1 MLQEFGEFRVAA
13 NELERFCAG
22 IFGSVGVPERDAEL
36 VSRNLVEADLR
47 GSSSHG
53 VMRVPIY
60 VKRIEAGSIRPTS
73 QETVLRETP
82 TSALLDGNHGIGQ
95 VISRRAMAMCIEKA
109 KTSGVA
115 FVAVRRSNHFGMA
128 LSYSTMAL
136 EHDMIGMVFT
146 SPAARLMAPWGGID
160 PILDNNP
167 ISFAIPAGEEFP
179 VVLDMATT
187 VVSRGK
193 IGVAAKKGERIPK
206 DWALT
211 IDGRQTDDPVEA
223 FDGILLPIGGYK
235 GYGLTVISGI
245 LAGLLP
251 GAAILASE
259 ISDFYRDVSVHQN
272 IGHFFGATRIDLF
285 SPVDVFKAKMD
296 RMIREIRDSRRAPG
310 VDRIFLPGE
319 RGYLAALKNSREGI
333 LLPETV
339 AQDLNALG
347 EKYGRGHLP
356 IIRGFQN
363 E

>member
-1 MLQEFGEFRVAA
+1 MAP
-13 NELERFCAG
+13 ELERFCAS
-22 IFGSVGVPERDAEL
+22 IFNAAGVLQKDAEL
-36 VSRNLVEADLR
+36 TSRNLVEADLR

-60 VKRIEAGSIRPTS
+60 VKRIEAESIKPTC
-73 QETVLRETP
+73 QATVLKETP
-82 TSALLDGNHGIGQ
+82 TSALLDGNHGMGQ
-95 VISRRAMAMCIEKA
+95 VVSHQAMAMCIEKA
-109 KTSGVA
+109 ETSGVA

-193 IGVAAKKGERIPK
+193 IAVAAKKGERIPK

-211 IDGRQTDDPVEA
+211 IDGRPTDDPGEA
-223 FDGILLPIGGYK
+223 FDGILLPMGGYK

-251 GAAILASE
+251 GAVILSSE
-259 ISDFYRDVSVHQN
+259 ISDFYRDVSVYQN
-272 IGHFFGATRIDLF
+272 IGHFFGAVRVDLF
-285 SPVDVFKAKMD
+285 SPVDEFKARMD
-296 RMIREIRDSRRAPG
+296 QMIREIRNSRRAPG
-310 VDRIFLPGE
+310 VDQIFLPGE
-319 RGYLAALKNSREGI
+319 RGYLTAQKNSREGI
-333 LLPETV
+333 PLPETV
-339 AQDLNALG
+339 VRELDALG
-347 EKYGRGHLP
+347 EKYGRGRLST
-356 IIRGFQN
+356 RGGFQN

>member
-1 MLQEFGEFRVAA
+1 LEKLIQYRVMAP
-13 NELERFCAG
+13 ELEGFCASIFNAVG
-22 IFGSVGVPERDAEL
+22 IPEKDAKL

-47 GSSSHG
+47 GLSSHG

-60 VKRIEAGSIRPTS
+60 VKRIESGSIKPICQVTI
-73 QETVLRETP
+73 LKETP
-82 TSALLDGNHGIGQ
+82 TSALLDGNHGMGQ
-95 VISRRAMAMCIEKA
+95 VISHQAMTMCIEKA
-109 KTSGVA
+109 KASGVA

-136 EHDMIGMVFT
+136 GHDMIGMVFT

-285 SPVDVFKAKMD
+285 SPVGAFKARMD
-296 RMIREIRDSRRAPG
+296 RMIREIRGSRRAPG
-310 VDRIFLPGE
+310 VERIFLPGE
-319 RGYLAALKNSREGI
+319 RGYLAALKSSREGI
-333 LLPETV
+333 LLAEPV
-339 AQDLNALG
+339 VQDLGALG
-347 EKYGRGHLP
+347 EKYGLGGLP
-356 IIRGFQN
+356 IIRGFKN